1 MLDNKK
7 LFFECLENPVKNVD
21 TVAREILNKVVLPLE
36 DDKTTELIN
45 KNYNLVE
52 LITSY
57 NNYNVKGD
65 NSHNTEI
72 LKEIDQTLKFEGM
85 NFCPFS
91 QYLMVH
97 DVTYDMYLNK
107 LTNEEKEY
115 IINCFLNDRHQIY
128 LNRDYSDII
137 FQVLTDNY
145 SHKRKGS
152 LGVEKIKKLLI
163 KFNIDRITSEEDI
176 TMNTYYILPDAGDN
190 KLFNKIIELNRIHF
204 DFRNNHQG
212 KMPDALIKINN
223 SFFIVEHKILKELG
237 GGQDKQMTEII
248 DFVGYD
254 ERLINYVSFMDG
266 ILFNELI
273 NPKTSNKLYRDKVNI
288 INNLDKCK
296 FNYFVNEYGFNK
308 LIKNAMKNRMI
319 VK

>member
-7 LFFECLENPVKNVD
+7 LFLECLENPAKNVD
-21 TVAREILNKVVLPLE
+21 TVAREVLNKVVLPLE
-36 DDKTTELIN
+36 DDKPTELIRRN
-45 KNYNLVE
+45 SNLVE
-52 LITSY
+52 LIITY

-65 NSHNTEI
+65 NSHNIEI
-72 LKEIDQTLKFEGM
+72 LNEIDKNLKFEGM

-91 QYLMVH
+91 QYLFVH
-97 DVTYDMYLNK
+97 DVTYEMYLNK

-115 IINCFLNDRHQIY
+115 VIKCYINDRHQLY

-137 FQVLTDNY
+137 FQVLNDNY

-152 LGVEKIKKLLI
+152 LGVEKIKKLLSQFQI
-163 KFNIDRITSEEDI
+163 EKISNETEINKDI
-176 TMNTYYILPDAGDN
+176 YYILPDAGDN
-190 KLFNKIIELNRIHF
+190 KLFNKIIEVNRIHF
-204 DFRNNHQG
+204 EFRNNHQG

-248 DFVGYD
+248 DFIGYD

-266 ILFNELI
+266 ILFNELT
-273 NPKTSNKLYRDKVNI
+273 NPRTTNKLYRDKENI
-288 INNLDKCK
+288 INNLNKCK
-296 FNYFVNEYGFNK
+296 FNYFVNEFGFNK
-308 LIKNAMKNRMI
+308 LIANTIENNE
-319 VK
+319 